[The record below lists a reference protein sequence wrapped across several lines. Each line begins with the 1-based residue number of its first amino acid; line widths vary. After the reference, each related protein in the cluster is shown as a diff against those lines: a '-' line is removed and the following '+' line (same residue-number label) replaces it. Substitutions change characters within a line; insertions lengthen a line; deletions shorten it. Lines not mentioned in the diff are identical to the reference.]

1 MTEAFNVDC
10 MEYMRSV
17 PDKYFDLAVV
27 DPPYGDAGGD
37 LLTRP
42 ASASGLTAINRG
54 GWHGKQKYHLGTY
67 PAQERPTAGRE
78 LGLRELEEPGRR
90 NMQKNY
96 CVGRSAGAG
105 IL

>member
-42 ASASGLTAINRG
+42 ASANGLTAINRG
-54 GWHGKQKYHLGTY
+54 GVARQAEISPRYIPNARTSDS
-67 PAQERPTAGRE
+67 R
-78 LGLRELEEPGRR
+78 
-90 NMQKNY
+90 M
-96 CVGRSAGAG
+96 GAG
-105 IL
+105 VTRTGGTWAEKYAKKLLRGT

>member
-54 GWHGKQKYHLGTY
+54 VARQAEIPPRYI
-67 PAQERPTAGRE
+67 P
-78 LGLRELEEPGRR
+78 
-90 NMQKNY
+90 
-96 CVGRSAGAG
+96 SARTSDSRTGAG
-105 IL
+105 VTRTGGTWAEKYAKKLLRGT